1 MIASA
6 TAVAGMF
13 PDEAAVEVRPG
24 YDLRVDAERRS
35 GRPSDAYRTTLGS
48 TRGSLATVALLLACG
63 VVSASLGMPPGMDL
77 QRPEGRRLRYVMTA
91 PAATSYTTD
100 QDGAE
105 DPVSRQLL
113 SELPGL
119 QLSACLTRAAAAYA
133 RLVPHDAQTQP
144 PLAAIEFLLHWAGC
158 PDPTATATVL
168 YTTEDSTTEVVNGIR
183 QLLAQPGVEEATHL
197 GVARVPAENPPFRWR
212 WGILAVERKVQ
223 LRRFPATDR
232 PGGTLPL
239 QFSLADGLSEPGV
252 ILLGADGRIKRQR
265 VGHGGRWG
273 LARIPLGH
281 DRGRIWIEITAEGR
295 SGPRVCAL
303 FPVEIGGA
311 PPDVWEGTL
320 PPDETSVRTRSQAEV
335 LMLELVNADRKRF
348 GLPSLG
354 SDPHLAAIARRHSS
368 DMAENGY
375 FGHVSPS
382 QGDLAARLGAGH
394 YAVWWS
400 GENIS
405 TSDSIYE
412 SQEAL
417 MRSPGHRANI
427 LAPQPTVVGI
437 GIVRGAVASQR
448 TWVVTQIFARPVP
461 NLSARS
467 FEKAMRA
474 RIGRRRAS
482 RGAIELGSDRD
493 ADDAARA
500 LAVRLRR
507 NHLSHRALLAE
518 ANRILSAAGVGYH
531 RLTILTYDVP
541 DPDEIALPEE
551 IGGPAAQAVGVGAAR
566 KTGEPLTTVV
576 ILVLEGTVE
585 AASP

>member
-1 MIASA
+1 MPSGA
-6 TAVAGMF
+6 
-13 PDEAAVEVRPG
+13 RP
-24 YDLRVDAERRS
+24 
-35 GRPSDAYRTTLGS
+35 
-48 TRGSLATVALLLACG
+48 
-63 VVSASLGMPPGMDL
+63 
-77 QRPEGRRLRYVMTA
+77 QRPKGRHLRYVMTA
-91 PAATSYTTD
+91 PASTSYTTD
-100 QDGAE
+100 QDRAE

-133 RLVPHDAQTQP
+133 RVVPHDAQTQP

-212 WGILAVERKVQ
+212 WGILAIGRTVQ
-223 LRRFPATDR
+223 LRRFPATGR
-232 PGGTLPL
+232 PGDTLPL
-239 QFSLADGLSEPGV
+239 QFSLADGLSDPGV
-252 ILLGADGRIKRQR
+252 ILLGADGRIQR
-265 VGHGGRWG
+265 LSVGHAGRWG
-273 LARIPLGH
+273 LARIPLGP
-281 DRGRIWIEITAEGR
+281 DRGRIWIEITAEGG

-303 FPVEIGGA
+303 FPVEVGGS
-311 PPDVWEGTL
+311 PPDVWEGTP
-320 PPDETSVRTRSQAEV
+320 PPDETGVRTRAQAET
-335 LMLELVNADRKRF
+335 LMLELVNEDRNRF

-354 SDPHLAAIARRHSS
+354 PDPRLAAIACRHSE

-382 QGDLAARLGAGH
+382 HGDLAARLGAGL
-394 YAVWWS
+394 YAVRWS

-437 GIVRGAVASQR
+437 GIVRRPVTSQR
-448 TWVVTQIFARPVP
+448 TWVVTQIFARPVED
-461 NLSARS
+461 LSARS
-467 FEKAMRA
+467 FEMATRA

-482 RGAIELGSDRD
+482 QGHRELGSDKN
-493 ADDAARA
+493 ANDAARA

-507 NHLSHRALLAE
+507 EHVSQRALLAE
-518 ANRILSAAGVGYH
+518 ANRILRAAGVGYH
-531 RLTILTYDVP
+531 RLTILTYEVP
-541 DPDEIALPEE
+541 EPDEIALPEE
-551 IGGPAAQAVGVGAAR
+551 INGPAVQAVGVGAAR
-566 KTGEPLTTVV
+566 ETGEPLTTVV